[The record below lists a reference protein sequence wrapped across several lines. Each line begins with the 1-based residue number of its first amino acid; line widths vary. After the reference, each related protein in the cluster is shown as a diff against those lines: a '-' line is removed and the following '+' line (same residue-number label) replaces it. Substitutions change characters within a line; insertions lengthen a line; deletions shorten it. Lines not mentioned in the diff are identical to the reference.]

1 MKNFKRIMAILIS
14 GVLAFSCLFVGAAV
28 SAESELTTP
37 NFRITP
43 VSSAVKPGD
52 TVRVDFVVNNNSGF
66 WGAALSCKL
75 DNGLSLVKSGS
86 VDTDT
91 KEDLLK
97 YDAGKSFNSYITVS
111 PFKADNTVTVV
122 YSNSR
127 IGYNCFSNGNIV
139 SVYVKVDENANAG
152 NYNIKFTNKQVL
164 SPGPKIVT
172 DQFEYV
178 DAKITVDNNAVAEP
192 VLDTPVAKLSADE
205 NNNVKVTWSKV
216 ENAQS
221 YDIYKTDNLYQPYKK
236 IATVDKNSLYYN
248 DTDTP
253 QYIDY
258 SYMVRANYNDK
269 FTYSKEVSITLK
281 PNLKITSNG
290 AYPVLTWAT
299 GVNASYYE
307 VYRYEATAGKFI
319 KLASNI
325 TTNTYTDTTALG
337 CLEYKYY
344 VKGIINNYSYKTSP
358 TVKVAS
364 RGIHTFDE
372 SKTEVVLPTCEMQGY
387 SKKYCTVCGK
397 TVSTDYVDA
406 KGHTPIES
414 TKQVINPTC
423 VDPGY
428 TEYEC
433 SVCHQTFATDY
444 VEPLGDSAHVPDES
458 TKQVVEPTCTDEGY
472 TSYTCSLCNTVYKT
486 DIKAAKGH
494 TVVLQNAKEP
504 TCTEKG
510 YTGDEYCTVCKQVVK
525 QGEEIALKAHTVV
538 LQNAKEATCT
548 EKGYTGDEYCTVCKQ
563 VVKQGE
569 EIAPNGHTLVVQ
581 NAKKATY
588 FAKGFTGDKVC
599 SVCGEKVESG
609 KAIKKLKLK
618 KPKITVKTGKKLFK
632 VKYTKVKG
640 ATGFQLRYR
649 IKGKWIVKK
658 FKTKKT
664 VTKTIKKLKSGKKY
678 SVQIRA
684 FVKKGKKTAYSAWT
698 KNKKVKIK

>member
-1 MKNFKRIMAILIS
+1 MKNLKRIMAILIS
-14 GVLAFSCLFVGAAV
+14 GVLAFSCLFTEVIVIAD
-28 SAESELTTP
+28 ESELTTP
-37 NFRITP
+37 DFKITP

-111 PFKADNTVTVV
+111 PFRADNTVTVV

-164 SPGPKIVT
+164 SPGSKIVT

-299 GVNASYYE
+299 GANASYYE
-307 VYRYEATAGKFI
+307 VYRYEATAGKFF

-372 SKTEVVLPTCEMQGY
+372 SKTEVV
-387 SKKYCTVCGK
+387 
-397 TVSTDYVDA
+397 
-406 KGHTPIES
+406 
-414 TKQVINPTC
+414 
-423 VDPGY
+423 
-428 TEYEC
+428 
-433 SVCHQTFATDY
+433 
-444 VEPLGDSAHVPDES
+444 
-458 TKQVVEPTCTDEGY
+458 EPTCTDEGY
-472 TSYTCSLCNTVYKT
+472 TSYTCSLCNTTYKT
-486 DIKAAKGH
+486 DIVAPKGH
-494 TVVLQNAKEP
+494 TIVLQN
-504 TCTEKG
+504 
-510 YTGDEYCTVCKQVVK
+510 V
-525 QGEEIALKAHTVV
+525 
-538 LQNAKEATCT
+538 KEANCT

-569 EIAPNGHTLVVQ
+569 EIAPNGHTLAVQ
-581 NAKKATY
+581 NAKKSTY

-599 SVCGEKVESG
+599 SVCGEVIEKG
-609 KAIKKLKLK
+609 KAIAQLKLAT
-618 KPKITVKTGKKLFK
+618 PKFSVTAGKKLFK
-632 VKYTKVKG
+632 VKYTKVTG

-649 IKGKWIVKK
+649 ISGKWIVKN
-658 FKTKKT
+658 FDTKKS
-664 VTKTIKKLKSGKKY
+664 VTKTINKLKKGKKY
-678 SVQIRA
+678 TVQIRA